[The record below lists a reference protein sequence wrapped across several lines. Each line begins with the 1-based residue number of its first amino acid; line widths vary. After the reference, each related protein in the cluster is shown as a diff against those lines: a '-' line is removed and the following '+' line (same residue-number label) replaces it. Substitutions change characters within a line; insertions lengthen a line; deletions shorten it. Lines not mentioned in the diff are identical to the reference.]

1 MYDLYDVHGGLY
13 DADLY
18 DVVLYDD
25 GHCDEGCDVETL
37 SWQKPENDLASQHI
51 IARIKYQH

>member
-37 SWQKPENDLASQHI
+37 S
-51 IARIKYQH
+51 